1 MLVLVVLLKQ
11 VTPKIA
17 VKVPPYGM
25 HMVGTVLCIV
35 VFEEKILALDAVIM
49 PFIRLMSAGPCK
61 MEFLVA
67 VDGLA
72 AVDFINNLR
81 AVFYGIV

>member
-1 MLVLVVLLKQ
+1 MLVLVVLLEQ
-11 VTPKIA
+11 VTTKIA
-17 VKVPPYGM
+17 VKVPPYGV
-25 HMVGTVLCIV
+25 HMVGAVLRVV
-35 VFEEKILALDAVIM
+35 VFEEEILALDAVIM
-49 PFIRLMSAGPCK
+49 SFIRLMSPGPSK

-72 AVDFINNLR
+72 AVDFNNNLL